1 MPIKNGNFQPFVLY
15 RHGSERKLHLFR
27 VHMPDTQENSPDQAA
42 PPKKK
47 GSKSLVALLLI
58 VNLLAG
64 AGFFFWRRSID
75 RNRPV
80 VVEQP
85 KVKEVVHLEG
95 FVVNLADRESHAFL
109 RVGVDIGEFQG
120 KKAAAEGLNPIPVM
134 RDTILSIVSTY
145 KSEDL
150 LTAEGKAKLKQ
161 ELVTALQH
169 RVPDAQ
175 VAEVYFTEFLVQ
187 Q

>member
-1 MPIKNGNFQPFVLY
+1 LPIKNGNFQPFVLY

-27 VHMPDTQENSPDQAA
+27 VPMPDTQENSPDQAA

-47 GSKSLVALLLI
+47 GGKSLVALLLI
-58 VNLLAG
+58 VNLMAG
-64 AGFFFWRRSID
+64 AGFFFWRRSVD
-75 RNRPV
+75 RNRPI

-95 FVVNLADRESHAFL
+95 FVVNLADPDNHAFL
-109 RVGVDIGEFQG
+109 RVGVDIGEYG
-120 KKAAAEGLNPIPVM
+120 VKKPAAEGPNPIPIM
-134 RDTILSIVSTY
+134 RDTILSVVSNY
-145 KSEDL
+145 KSVDL
-150 LTAEGKAKLKQ
+150 LTAEGKSKLKHD
-161 ELVTALQH
+161 LVTALQQ

-175 VAEVYFTEFLVQ
+175 IAEVYFTEFLVQ